1 MINKELKKSNFNTIC
16 VKCSSNNTI
25 ISLVN
30 PEGSIITT
38 LSSGHLKYKGSRKGT
53 QTASQQVIYCFGEKI
68 LELGYDCFIV
78 KIKGIGKGRS
88 SVIKE
93 LKIPNN
99 IQCLTTIFAT
109 VIIDE
114 FLSYS
119 DIFCICSIC
128 NL

>member
-68 LELGYDCFIV
+68 LELGYDRFIV

-93 LKIPNN
+93 LKK
-99 IQCLTTIFAT
+99 
-109 VIIDE
+109 
-114 FLSYS
+114 S
-119 DIFCICSIC
+119 
-128 NL
+128 